1 MLRWQNLFNRRW
13 WMFAWHYLRG
23 RTPWDT
29 NVTPPEVLEFI
40 REAPPGRALDL
51 GCGTGTN
58 AMALAERGYQ
68 VTGVDFSAQA
78 IRAARRKAAK
88 AGLGID
94 FRVGDVARLD
104 DLSGPYDYALDI
116 GCLFSLTAKDRAS
129 YAAGLARLLRPGG
142 WYMLYAWLPRPW
154 RGKNTGLSPDE
165 VRTLFSQ
172 DFKEE
177 KIVVGEEKG
186 HGSAWYWLTRI

>member
-1 MLRWQNLFNRRW
+1 MLRWQNIFNRRW

-29 NVTPPEVLEFI
+29 NVTPPEVMEFI
-40 REAPPGRALDL
+40 RERPPGRALDL

-58 AMALAERGYQ
+58 AMALAEKGYR

-78 IRAARRKAAK
+78 IRMARKKAAL
-88 AGLGID
+88 AGVSVD

-104 DLSGPYDYALDI
+104 DLEGPYDYALDI
-116 GCLFSLTAKDRAS
+116 GCLFSLSARDCAS

-142 WYMLYAWLPRPW
+142 WYMLYAWLPRSL
-154 RGKNTGLSPDE
+154 RGKNTGLTPDE
-165 VRTLFSQ
+165 VRALFQQ
-172 DFKEE
+172 DFNEE
-177 KIVVGEEKG
+177 KTAIGQEKG
-186 HGSAWYWLTRI
+186 HGTAWYWMTRR